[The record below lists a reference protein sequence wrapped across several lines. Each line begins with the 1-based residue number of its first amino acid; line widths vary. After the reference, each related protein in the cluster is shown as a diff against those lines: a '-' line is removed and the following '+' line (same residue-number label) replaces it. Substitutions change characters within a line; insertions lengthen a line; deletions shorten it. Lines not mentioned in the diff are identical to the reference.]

1 MQIILII
8 LSGIL
13 RRFVGIDTD
22 GKFDNTEKRFYWAFF
37 NAICVGYITNNE
49 LAFIASFGLC
59 WGGQAIGHGKWL
71 PDTFYD
77 SFIMGLI
84 NIGRRTATYLPVAFF
99 DLDAFLAGQAI
110 CCLMVLA
117 YWIGYRIAEKIGNS
131 KYLDG
136 GTSYGELLTG
146 MIWGA
151 AI

>member
-1 MQIILII
+1 M
-8 LSGIL
+8 
-13 RRFVGIDTD
+13 DTD
-22 GKFDNTEKRFYWAFF
+22 GKFDNTEKRFIWAVF
-37 NAICVGYITNNE
+37 NAVCIGFITENE
-49 LAFIASFGLC
+49 LAFIASLVLC
-59 WGGQAIGHGKWL
+59 FATQSIGHGRWL
-71 PDTFYD
+71 GDGLYN
-77 SFIMGLI
+77 SIIMGLI
-84 NIGRRTATYLPVAFF
+84 NIGRRTATYLPVAFI
-99 DLDAFLAGQAI
+99 DLDAFLVGQAI